1 MDDVSL
7 LYHRLTCLDRRRASV
22 PMVARRLRHPL
33 TQPRSVGV
41 LYGVPGSLG
50 GMPGVQ
56 RRKKLADL
64 RRLLALGV
72 TSAILL
78 AACSGSGSSTA
89 PSTAASEAPIDAP
102 SVAAPSAAASEAPAA
117 SEPAAN
123 TDYTACVAFDT
134 GGLGDKGFNDLAKK
148 GLEDAAALGYTT
160 FSAEAQGST
169 DYEGNIQRLIDKGC
183 QTIITVG
190 FLQGSATAKATLANP
205 TIAFGQVDA
214 TWNSAGDDF
223 TPGTADDPPP
233 GVPVNFTGLDYQVDQ
248 AAMLAG
254 YLAAGFSKSGKVAT
268 YGGLAFPGV
277 TRFMDGYYA
286 GVQYYNQQK
295 GTKVEVL
302 GWDGSL
308 PDPTTTGTFVGGSGG
323 TDTWNDPAKGEQ
335 FAKTFLDQG
344 VDIVHPVAGETG
356 NGTIKAMLAANKWA
370 IGVDNDQAITLAEYA
385 GAILTSAQKAIDVSV
400 LDVIKKT
407 SAGDLGGEDYS
418 GTLANAGVLLSPYHD
433 FDAEIPAE
441 TKAEIE
447 ALKAAIVDG
456 SVTVCSFLGRGC

>member
-1 MDDVSL
+1 MRHQPFSSPRVRAAGQHPRRPRPPRP
-7 LYHRLTCLDRRRASV
+7 HRPRQRRRPS
-22 PMVARRLRHPL
+22 PWRR
-33 TQPRSVGV
+33 Q
-41 LYGVPGSLG
+41 
-50 GMPGVQ
+50 VQ
-56 RRKKLADL
+56 
-64 RRLLALGV
+64 
-72 TSAILL
+72 
-78 AACSGSGSSTA
+78 A
-89 PSTAASEAPIDAP
+89 PEPHGAESEAAVNKDWK
-102 SVAAPSAAASEAPAA
+102 S
-117 SEPAAN
+117 
-123 TDYTACVAFDT
+123 CVAFDT

-148 GLEDAAALGYTT
+148 GLDDAAALGFQTA
-160 FSAEAQGST
+160 SAEAKGAT
-169 DYEGNIQRLIDKGC
+169 DYEGNIQRLIDQGC

-205 TIAFGQVDA
+205 DIAFGQVDA

-233 GVPVNFTGLDYQVDQ
+233 GVPANFTGLDYQVDQ

-254 YLAAGFSKSGKVAT
+254 YLAASWSKSGKVAT

-286 GVQYYNQQK
+286 GVQYYNKQK
-295 GTKVEVL
+295 GKDVKVI

-323 TDTWNDPAKGEQ
+323 TDTWNDPSKGEQ
-335 FAKTFLDQG
+335 LAKTFLDQG

-370 IGVDNDQAITLAEYA
+370 IGVDNDQAITLPQYA

-407 SAGDLGGEDYS
+407 SSGDLGGEDYS
-418 GTLANAGVLLSPYHD
+418 GTLANKGVLLAPFHE
-433 FDAEIPAE
+433 FDSQISAE
-441 TKAEIE
+441 TKAELDTL
-447 ALKAAIVDG
+447 AAAIADG
-456 SVTVCSFLGRGC
+456 SITVCSFLGRGCS